1 MRLNRS
7 SYALVSLV
15 LVAAGVGPAGC
26 RHDPSAP
33 SEATPASKPEQTEP
47 ALVPTSRP
55 AAASEAARPPLASVT
70 DGWWRTAVFYE
81 IFVRS
86 FKDAD
91 GDGVGDFAGLTAQLD
106 YLNDGDPETSSDLGV
121 DALWLMPIKKSPS
134 YHGYDVTDYQAVN
147 PDYGTIEDFDR
158 LLAAAHARGIK
169 VIIDFVLNHS
179 SSKHPWFKQ
188 SRSPDSKYRDY
199 YVWRDRPD
207 DRWKRPWD
215 GAPVWHKTRSGYF
228 YGLFWSG
235 MPDLN
240 LAHPEVEAHMV
251 DAMRFW
257 LDRGVDGFRVD
268 AVRYLHQT
276 DDGQIADVPATHA
289 FVKKL
294 RRRLADY
301 PNAVWIGE
309 AWTDMTKVAKYYGDG
324 GDEFQLAFSFD
335 IASAIIEAVNDGNR
349 ASLNQALATA
359 DTVMADRGFE
369 APFLTNHD
377 MPRVMRSLG
386 GDPGAM
392 RVAAATMMAMPGT
405 PFIYYGE
412 EIGMQGGP
420 LPRDEDKRTPM
431 RWTDSQPGF
440 GFTTAAKTWHPGT
453 EASGVSV
460 TAQRGRE
467 GSLWTLY
474 RDLIALR
481 HDHLALADGETA
493 TPVVKDGGRGVV
505 AILRRSGDQRALF
518 VANLHTEP
526 APAFTIDVEARP
538 QVLMQEGLEGS
549 PAARDGGLRFDG
561 LGPRGFVY
569 LTL

>member
-1 MRLNRS
+1 MRLHRS
-7 SYALVSLV
+7 SYSLASLLLAL
-15 LVAAGVGPAGC
+15 AGVGLFGC
-26 RHDPSAP
+26 RHDPSPSADPAP
-33 SEATPASKPEQTEP
+33 DSKPAKAEQ
-47 ALVPTSRP
+47 ALAPTSRP
-55 AAASEAARPPLASVT
+55 AEVIDHVKPPLASVT
-70 DGWWRTAVFYE
+70 EGWWRTAVFYE
-81 IFVRS
+81 VFVRS
-86 FKDAD
+86 FQDSD
-91 GDGVGDFAGLTAQLD
+91 GDGVGDLAGLTAQLD
-106 YLNDGDPETSSDLGV
+106 YLNDGDPETSADLGV

-147 PDYGTIEDFDR
+147 PDYGTLEDFDR
-158 LLAAAHARGIK
+158 LLAAAHERGIK

-188 SRSPDSKYRDY
+188 SRSPESKYRDY

-257 LDRGVDGFRVD
+257 LDRGIDGFRVD

-289 FVKKL
+289 FIKKL
-294 RRRLADY
+294 RRQLADY
-301 PNAVWIGE
+301 PSAVWVGE

-359 DTVMADRGFE
+359 GSVMTDRGFE

-377 MPRVMRSLG
+377 MPRVMRSLS
-386 GDPGAM
+386 GDAGAM

-431 RWTDSQPGF
+431 RWTDAQPGF
-440 GFTTAAKTWHPGT
+440 GFTTANKTWHSSAEPPGI
-453 EASGVSV
+453 SV
-460 TAQRGRE
+460 AAQRGRD

-481 HDHLALADGETA
+481 HAHFALADGDA
-493 TPVVKDGGRGVV
+493 TTPSITDGSRGVI
-505 AILRRSGDQRALF
+505 AILRHSKDQRALF
-518 VANLHTEP
+518 VANLHTDA
-526 APAFTIDVEARP
+526 APAFTINVAARP
-538 QVLMQEGLEGS
+538 EVLMQEGLKGVPTAKEGQ
-549 PAARDGGLRFDG
+549 LRFDG

-569 LTL
+569 LKL